1 MMSDYT
7 AAILAAD
14 RTQELIAEADMHRL
28 AKLTRCPKRR
38 TGRVLQ
44 RPMQWFRAVW
54 SSPA

>member
-1 MMSDYT
+1 MMNDYT

-28 AKLTRCPKRR
+28 AKLTRRPKRR

>member
-1 MMSDYT
+1 MMNDYT

-14 RTQELIAEADMHRL
+14 RTQELIAAADMHRL
-28 AKLTRCPKRR
+28 AKLTRRPKR
-38 TGRVLQ
+38 TGQVLQ